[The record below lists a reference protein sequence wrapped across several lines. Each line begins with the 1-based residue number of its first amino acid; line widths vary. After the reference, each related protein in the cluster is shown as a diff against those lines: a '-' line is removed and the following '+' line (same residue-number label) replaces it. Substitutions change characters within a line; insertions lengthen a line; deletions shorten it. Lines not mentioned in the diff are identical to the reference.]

1 MSEHHYDLPA
11 FCHPVS
17 TKLLFSVFLALI
29 FLTITTVVFSALGKS
44 MGIPPA
50 FTFPIAMIFAT
61 MKAFLVCAFFMHMWW
76 EKGFNVL
83 AFLSS
88 LFFLSLF
95 IGMTLMDTGHYQD
108 AIDQYPRAAEVAPA
122 E

>member
-1 MSEHHYDLPA
+1 
-11 FCHPVS
+11 
-17 TKLLFSVFLALI
+17 
-29 FLTITTVVFSALGKS
+29 

-76 EKGFNVL
+76 DKGFNIL
-83 AFLSS
+83 AFFSS
-88 LFFLSLF
+88 LFFVCLF
-95 IGMTLMDTGHYQD
+95 IGMTLMDTDHYQD
-108 AIDQYPRAAEVAPA
+108 QIDLYPRAAETTTA